1 MGLGPKS
8 CMNRRSG
15 TKRNGQLLRSSMRH
29 PAGMLRL
36 KKRSSARWGNWRR
49 FRMEDWLEFR
59 AVSVTTSGI
68 GCWPDAVPKWTMMA
82 FVEIPQ
88 FEGAD
93 ADSMELGSG
102 IMPALQ
108 LPGSAARTELT
119 RLYHRVMTPPG

>member
-1 MGLGPKS
+1 MGLGPRS

-15 TKRNGQLLRSSMRH
+15 TKRKGQLLRNSMRH

-68 GCWPDAVPKWTMMA
+68 GCWPNAVSKWTIMA
-82 FVEIPQ
+82 FVAVPQ
-88 FEGAD
+88 FKVAD
-93 ADSMELGSG
+93 ANSMELGSG

-108 LPGSAARTELT
+108 LPGSVARTELT

>member
-1 MGLGPKS
+1 MGLGPRS

-15 TKRNGQLLRSSMRH
+15 TKRNGQLLRNSMRH
-29 PAGMLRL
+29 PAGMLRF
-36 KKRSSARWGNWRR
+36 KKRSSARWGYWRR

-68 GCWPDAVPKWTMMA
+68 GCWPNAVSKWTIMA
-82 FVEIPQ
+82 FVAVPQ
-88 FEGAD
+88 FKGAD

-102 IMPALQ
+102 NMPALQ